1 MGIGSKTKVKAAMDL
16 LQSELAGGA
25 EVPQR
30 LILAKAG
37 YSSISKRTLD
47 EAKKGSWRAVCQETG
62 RWYWTLPEGKDAT
75 LQA

>member
-1 MGIGSKTKVKAAMDL
+1 MDL

-47 EAKKGSWRAVCQETG
+47 EAKKVLGVQSVKKPDG
-62 RWYWTLPEGKDAT
+62 WYWTLPEGKDAT